1 MEGAVATEGRLDLEA
16 VDAKLVGLD
25 KKIER
30 IAGAVG
36 ARIGSGVSEAA
47 IADGG
52 GGGGKIS
59 LTRGSESPTMLGF
72 I

>member
-1 MEGAVATEGRLDLEA
+1 MLAGTPAGDGARSEEAVAAEGRLDLEA

-47 IADGG
+47 IAGG
-52 GGGGKIS
+52 GGGII
-59 LTRGSESPTMLGF
+59 F
-72 I
+72 